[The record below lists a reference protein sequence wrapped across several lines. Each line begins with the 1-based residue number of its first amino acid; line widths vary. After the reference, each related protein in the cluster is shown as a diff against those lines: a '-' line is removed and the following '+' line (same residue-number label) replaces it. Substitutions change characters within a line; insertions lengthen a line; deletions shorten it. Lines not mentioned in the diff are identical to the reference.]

1 MNKFLLYFLVCFVI
15 FEYKLIL
22 IILELILFIG
32 VNVFGS
38 EIFLVCWDVFLLV
51 GRWGIFI
58 NIKYRFVC
66 MFLRM

>member
-38 EIFLVCWDVFLLV
+38 ENFFGLLGCIFV
-51 GRWGIFI
+51 GRKMGYF
-58 NIKYRFVC
+58 Y
-66 MFLRM
+66 